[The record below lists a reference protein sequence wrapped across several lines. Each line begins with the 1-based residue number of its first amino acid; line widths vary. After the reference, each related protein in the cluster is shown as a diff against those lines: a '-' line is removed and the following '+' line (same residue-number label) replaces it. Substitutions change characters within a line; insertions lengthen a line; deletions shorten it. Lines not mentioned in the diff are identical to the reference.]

1 MKNYIKKTW
10 DEVDRRLEKLKKGKK
25 TKTVGGR
32 GGSINQQRAIKDLW
46 KLWKK

>member
-25 TKTVGGR
+25 TKIVGGR
-32 GGSINQQRAIKDLW
+32 GGSINQPRAIKDLW
-46 KLWKK
+46 KL